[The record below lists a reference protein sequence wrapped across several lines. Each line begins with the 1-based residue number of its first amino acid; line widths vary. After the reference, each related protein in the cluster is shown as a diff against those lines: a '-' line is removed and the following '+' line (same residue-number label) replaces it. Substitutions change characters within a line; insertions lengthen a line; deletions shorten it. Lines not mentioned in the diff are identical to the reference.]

1 MQNIIP
7 VEGASEL
14 PPVKKHCTYAD
25 YLKLDDANRYELIE
39 GELAV
44 TPSPG
49 LKHQHVTDNLAT
61 EIKSFVL
68 ENGAGIVIQS
78 PFDVVLAEGVVLQPD
93 VLFVSRE
100 RYHLFTRSCLHGAP
114 DLVVEVI
121 SPSTGGRDRIKKSRL
136 YRRYGVLE
144 LWLIDPEARTAEVL
158 TNGEKGWYQAG
169 AYDDEDFLTSP
180 ILPGLQI
187 NLNEVFTMPEGISL

>member
-1 MQNIIP
+1 MQDAIP
-7 VEGASEL
+7 ARGASEL
-14 PPVKKHCTYAD
+14 SPVKKHYTYAD

-68 ENGAGIVIQS
+68 EKGLGIVIQS
-78 PFDVVLAEGVVLQPD
+78 PFDVVLSEGVVLQPD
-93 VLFVSRE
+93 ILFVSRE
-100 RYHLFTRSCLHGAP
+100 RYHLFTRACLRGAP

-136 YRRYGVLE
+136 YQRCGVPE

-158 TNGEKGWYQAG
+158 TNSEKGWYQAG
-169 AYDDEDFLTSP
+169 AYDEENVLTSP